1 MEEQKTKQLFLPRV
15 VWLTINNDP
24 RARLKPVH
32 SCQSWDLLFVVPLR
46 GKMTSLD
53 WACFTKSNTSSRS
66 MNRRMPPP
74 PTPPKKRKKKKEKKK
89 KEKVFRPAEKVNCF
103 SKRETRLLCLL
114 FQVAFSPRLSTAM
127 GLLAACYIPTCL
139 RPWLVEKIVYSG
151 VGVFGGIINT
161 NLSGKSYRRRLG
173 SLLLYL
179 CYVFWALLYS
189 LVCCFCT
196 TALGLVLFQ
205 IWYNKIVNTV
215 LCVGSGVRCK
225 HKCVDIEHQTW
236 SMLFIFSFTLVMFD
250 LSDKMIMQALNINK
264 STPGCP

>member
-1 MEEQKTKQLFLPRV
+1 MEERKTKQLFLPRV

-46 GKMTSLD
+46 GIMTSLD

-74 PTPPKKRKKKKEKKK
+74 PPKKKRKKKKREKTTTTTTKT
-89 KEKVFRPAEKVNCF
+89 EKVFRPIEKVNCF

-114 FQVAFSPRLSTAM
+114 FQLAFSLRLSTAM

-139 RPWLVEKIVYSG
+139 RPWLVEKIVHSD

-161 NLSGKSYRRRLG
+161 NLSGESYRRRLG

-179 CYVFWALLYS
+179 CYVFRAPIYS

-205 IWYNKIVNTV
+205 IWCNKIVNTV
-215 LCVGSGVRCK
+215 LCVGSKVRCK

-236 SMLFIFSFTLVMFD
+236 SMLFIFL
-250 LSDKMIMQALNINK
+250 LL
-264 STPGCP
+264 